1 MKNKKY
7 TLLLILSFCLLNL
20 IPINIIM
27 GLSLEAKD
35 SDIRDMLAGI
45 AKANG
50 INLVMGNSVQGK
62 VTITLNNVTPMEA
75 IESILRANGFI
86 IEKRENSYIA
96 GKPEEMRKF
105 LPEETK
111 VISIKYTLAGDL
123 VKPLSDVAGGR
134 ADISTD
140 TRTNSLIITGIASAV
155 QKLEE
160 LIKILDVEI
169 PSKPEETKFTKIYK
183 LKYAKASSLQSTI
196 SGLCSPNGKII
207 VDDRTNTL
215 IITDKSSYVE
225 QLASVIEQLDKEV
238 PTDDSVQKQLAKELE
253 LHTRVFNLNHA
264 NALSVKDAIA
274 DLLSPNGKIQVFI
287 KQKESAIP
295 MQTMD
300 IMGSVTGM
308 RGRTSSGNVRLESQ
322 KWSDTLVVT
331 DTISNI
337 EKITELIN
345 KLDVKPQQVRIE
357 AKMVEVT
364 TSGTEQLGINWEA
377 MHSPSG
383 STAYGDFPTNN
394 TDGIEL
400 KIGTLSTKY
409 FEDIKIKLQALETRG
424 HAKLISNP
432 SIMAI
437 DNESAQIAVADRIPI
452 PTIYETEFT
461 STASYDFIS
470 VGVLLTVTAQITEDG
485 YIIMDVVPEV
495 ASIKEWTSGANPQPI
510 ISSRTARSRVRVRD
524 GETFVIGG
532 LMRDERHKNSAHIP
546 LLGRIPLIGRLFGST
561 NVNNTKTEL
570 MIFITPQISKDK

>member
-1 MKNKKY
+1 MKQKEY
-7 TLLLILSFCLLNL
+7 ILLFALSFCLLNL
-20 IPINIIM
+20 LSLNITM

-111 VISIKYTLAGDL
+111 IISPKYVSASDL
-123 VKPLSDVAGGR
+123 VKTLSDISSGK
-134 ADISTD
+134 ADISVD
-140 TRTNSLIITGIASAV
+140 LRTNSLIITGISSAV
-155 QKLEE
+155 KKLEE

-169 PSKPEETKFTKIYK
+169 PSKPGEAKVTKIYK

-196 SGLCSPNGKII
+196 SGLCSPDSKII
-207 VDDRTNTL
+207 VDDRTNIL
-215 IITDKSSYVE
+215 IVTDKSSYIE
-225 QLASVIEQLDKEV
+225 QLTGFIEQLDKEV
-238 PTDDSVQKQLAKELE
+238 PTDDSAQKQLAKEKE
-253 LHTRVFNLNHA
+253 LYTRVFNLNHT
-264 NALSVKDAIA
+264 NALSVKEVVS
-274 DLLSPNGKIQVFI
+274 DLLSPNGKIQVFV
-287 KQKESAIP
+287 KQKESTNPIRS
-295 MQTMD
+295 MD
-300 IMGSVTGM
+300 NIGSIDGS
-308 RGRTSSGNVRLESQ
+308 RSRTSSSNVKIETQ
-322 KWSDTLVVT
+322 KWYDTLVVT
-331 DTISNI
+331 DMISNI
-337 EKITELIN
+337 EKIAELIN
-345 KLDVKPQQVRIE
+345 QLDVKPQQVRIE

-364 TSGTEQLGINWEA
+364 TSGIEQLGINWEA

-383 STAYGDFPTNN
+383 SIAIGDFPSSNL
-394 TDGIEL
+394 DGIEL

-437 DNESAQIAVADRIPI
+437 DSESAQIAVADRIPI

-461 STASYDFIS
+461 STASYDFIN
-470 VGVLLTVTAQITEDG
+470 VGVLLTVNAQITEDG
-485 YIIMDVVPEV
+485 YIIMDVIPEV
-495 ASIKEWTSGANPQPI
+495 ASIKRMDFWSK
-510 ISSRTARSRVRVRD
+510 S
-524 GETFVIGG
+524 
-532 LMRDERHKNSAHIP
+532 
-546 LLGRIPLIGRLFGST
+546 ST
-561 NVNNTKTEL
+561 NN
-570 MIFITPQISKDK
+570 IITYCTQ